1 MCVCLCSAVD
11 EDFIREIA
19 IKRMREEK
27 KIGKTMKGVNNKSIF
42 SGTCRFICITIGAAI
57 NTPIL
62 TKSASAAPPLDPAV
76 IKMKVL
82 VYLL

>member
-11 EDFIREIA
+11 EDFMREIA

-27 KIGKTMKGVNNKSIF
+27 KVGKTMKGVGTKNIF
-42 SGTCRFICITIGAAI
+42 SGTYCFICITIGAAI
-57 NTPIL
+57 NAPIL
-62 TKSASAAPPLDPAV
+62 AKNASAAPPLDPAV

-82 VYLL
+82 TCLL